1 MLHKSRSASD
11 KEQGLRAKATT
22 TIRQVLTYQPSHGAW
37 FAATQA
43 LFNQVTA
50 FYFEV
55 ALANLPILALSNREA
70 LTALERLTH
79 ATEKNPHPAMPLPA
93 TAENMPAL
101 VRAASIRATR

>member
-1 MLHKSRSASD
+1 ILHKSRSASD

-50 FYFEV
+50 SYFEV
-55 ALANLPILALSNREA
+55 ALSNLPILALSNREA
-70 LTALERLTH
+70 LTALERPTH
-79 ATEKNPHPAMPLPA
+79 PTQKNPHPVMPLSVIAEDIPA
-93 TAENMPAL
+93 MF
-101 VRAASIRATR
+101 RRASIRATR